1 MLETYFS
8 APKTLRR
15 LRGGISGPHIDAFA
29 DDLERQGYAP
39 SSSVRYIR
47 AASHLGCFVQR
58 KGGVLKDI
66 DLTMLD
72 SFRSHLRRCRCP
84 HFKRGKIS
92 YHAQFGVKL
101 FHHHLVG
108 RGICPSESVPNL
120 APHPPLVVAF
130 CDWFRTHRGVK
141 EPTLRHY
148 ARGATDLLRAL
159 GEDVEQV
166 ECTGRSRFS
175 SAASQPV
182 WDTDNTGADH
192 FPPRVS
198 AVPQLLWRIPRRSR
212 PRDTRCGALA
222 AGEVATLFVSG
233 RSRPVDRRVQRHRS
247 QAASRSGDLT
257 HVGAIRIAR
266 RRCGVSPSHRHR
278 LEQRHAAGNGER
290 AIPGAVATPA
300 GCRRRF
306 APLSGMPARQH

>member
-15 LRGGISGPHIDAFA
+15 LRGGISGLRIDAFA

-39 SSSVRYIR
+39 SSAVRYIR

-58 KGGVLKDI
+58 RGSVLKDI

-92 YHAQFGVKL
+92 YHAQFGMKL

-108 RGICPSESVPNL
+108 RGVCCPCESVSNL
-120 APHPPLVVAF
+120 AAHAPLVIAF
-130 CDWFRTHRGVK
+130 CDWFRTHRGAK

-159 GEDVEQV
+159 GEDVSKWNAQAV
-166 ECTGRSRFS
+166 RDFLLQL
-175 SAASQPV
+175 ASQ
-182 WDTDNTGADH
+182 
-192 FPPRVS
+192 
-198 AVPQLLWRIPRRSR
+198 
-212 PRDTRCGALA
+212 CG
-222 AGEVATLFVSG
+222 
-233 RSRPVDRRVQRHRS
+233 
-247 QAASRSGDLT
+247 
-257 HVGAIRIAR
+257 
-266 RRCGVSPSHRHR
+266 
-278 LEQRHAAGNGER
+278 
-290 AIPGAVATPA
+290 
-300 GCRRRF
+300 
-306 APLSGMPARQH
+306 